1 MENEYRDVT
10 KISVESGKLADGIV
24 PSGEPSDPA
33 EEDPAR
39 QEAHTAVL
47 MVSRKGIQVRWD
59 EMLLGCLVYPWKM
72 LLQRCRTEYTHCM
85 YLHSHLLEFYHSP
98 LTCDNTPVP

>member
-10 KISVESGKLADGIV
+10 KIPVESGKLADGIA

-47 MVSRKGIQVRWD
+47 MVSRGR
-59 EMLLGCLVYPWKM
+59 ES
-72 LLQRCRTEYTHCM
+72 R
-85 YLHSHLLEFYHSP
+85 
-98 LTCDNTPVP
+98 